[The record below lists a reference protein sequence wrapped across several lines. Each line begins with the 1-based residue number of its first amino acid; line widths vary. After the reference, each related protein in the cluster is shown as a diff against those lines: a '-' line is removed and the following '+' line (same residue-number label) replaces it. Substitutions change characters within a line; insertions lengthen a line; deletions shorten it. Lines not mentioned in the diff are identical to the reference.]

1 MAGSARARSRRAAG
15 ELETAVLAAMWSARV
30 GGETGAK
37 PSSADVWLTPNE
49 VQTRLASSGAELAYN
64 SVMTTLVRLHAKGL
78 AERRHRGRAWEYR
91 PAERAVEHAAEQMQ
105 SLLGAGPARALVLS
119 HFVAGL
125 RREDEEVLQR
135 LLGDD
140 EAETPGDAR

>member
-1 MAGSARARSRRAAG
+1 MAGSARTRRAAG

-30 GGETGAK
+30 GGEIGAK
-37 PSSADVWLTPNE
+37 QSSDDVWLTPNE

-78 AERRHRGRAWEYR
+78 ADRRRRGRAWEYR
-91 PAERAVEHAAEQMQ
+91 PAERAAQHAAEQMR

-125 RREDEEVLQR
+125 RREDEKVLQR
-135 LLGDD
+135 LLG
-140 EAETPGDAR
+140 EGDADTLGGSR